1 MKILDQLINLMLE
14 KVEVVPVPKQELDD
28 FLSQNKI
35 DICYEHYQFLL
46 NYGNSGF
53 LNQHYAYLV
62 FDSFKWYYTTDD
74 FLDDMVLPKFCEYL
88 GTDFMSEAICLDYID
103 KKIYSFDYGEKYEK
117 PYYSGLKELLFFSL
131 FKLVVEKKFFDKIE
145 ENIKIDDV
153 EKFKLDYF
161 DYEVKDIHIYNRYF
175 FKDKKLIICDDKFYS
190 YDIYQGGKLDKII
203 DDR

>member
-1 MKILDQLINLMLE
+1 MTILDQLINLMLE
-14 KVEVVPVPKQELDD
+14 KVEVTPVLKQELDD
-28 FLSQNKI
+28 FLSQNNI
-35 DICYEHYQFLL
+35 DICDEHYQFLL
-46 NYGNSGF
+46 KYGNSGF

-117 PYYSGLKELLFFSL
+117 PYYGGLKELLFFSL
-131 FKLVVEKKFFDKIE
+131 FKWVVEKKYFDKIE

-190 YDIYQGGKLDKII
+190 YDIYQGGILDKII